1 MSKKIDFLYNVGVV
15 QEQMVNTV
23 VFMGEYISYVLKYL
37 EDTNFFLPLEDVMI
51 DNS

>member
-15 QEQMVNTV
+15 KEQMVNAV

-37 EDTNFFLPLEDVMI
+37 EDTKFFLPLEDVMI